1 MENAFYF
8 CEINLLCSYPNG
20 SCMGMLIF
28 SYVKN
33 LGNMK
38 QLIYNFTAFFCL
50 VMLAIGVSSCGTV
63 NESRALTAGVTALQ
77 AFTVSDDMVKGYV
90 KEFIHKS
97 DSSNTVCG
105 PNDAYTKR
113 MERIAGGFN
122 NKDGINIKVYR
133 TNDVNAFACAD
144 GSVRV
149 YTGLMDIMTDDE
161 VLGVIGHEIGH
172 VMKKHTKNAYKK
184 AILNAALREGI
195 ASTGDVAAAVSD
207 SVIGQLGEAVMN
219 SQFSQKQEF
228 EADDYGYAFLK
239 NHGKNPLAMAKSF
252 KKLKELEAK
261 AGSKRSTGLQQLL
274 STHPQLDVR
283 IERMEKRA
291 VADGFKE

>member
-1 MENAFYF
+1 
-8 CEINLLCSYPNG
+8 
-20 SCMGMLIF
+20 
-28 SYVKN
+28 
-33 LGNMK
+33 MK
-38 QLIYNFTAFFCL
+38 CLIYRLLTIVSVVVL
-50 VMLAIGVSSCGTV
+50 LAGAVSCGTL
-63 NESRALTAGVTALQ
+63 NQSRALKAGVTALQ
-77 AFTVSDDMVKGYV
+77 AFTVSDEMVKGYV

-97 DSSNTVCG
+97 DSSNIVCG
-105 PNDAYTKR
+105 PDNAYTKR
-113 MERIAGGFN
+113 MERIAGSFN
-122 NKDGINIKVYR
+122 NKDGINIKVYK

-184 AILNAALREGI
+184 AILNAALREGV
-195 ASTGDVAAAVSD
+195 ASTGDVAAVISD
-207 SVIGQLGEAVMN
+207 SAIGQLGEAVMN
-219 SQFSQKQEF
+219 SQFSQKQEL

-239 NHGKNPLAMAKSF
+239 KHGKNPLAMAKSF
-252 KKLKELEAK
+252 RKLKELEEK
-261 AGSKRSTGLQQLL
+261 AGAKQSAGLQQLL

-291 VADGFKE
+291 AADGYTE